1 MGMRVLLVDDNRSNL
16 AVFAR
21 ILQTLPG
28 CETEAFVDPNEAL
41 DFSAAENVDLVIVD
55 YRMPGMDGI
64 EFIRRFREMHGPETQ
79 IIMVTMADEREV
91 RYSAFD
97 AGANEHLSRPLDH
110 REFRVRLT
118 NAKALVEAQRALRD
132 EKASLDRLVAQQRA
146 MIERQAEE
154 LVRRL
159 LRAAERRDDD
169 TGNHIV
175 RMAEAARVIARRLG
189 LDDETVR
196 LIHGAAPMHDV
207 GKIGVP
213 DAVLL
218 KPGRLDDAERR
229 IMESHVDE
237 GYEILRDSTIP
248 LVQVA
253 AEIASS
259 HHERWDGTGYPRGLK
274 GADIPLSGRIAAVA
288 DVFDALA
295 SDRPYKR
302 AWPHEMAIGYL
313 RENSGKQFDPDC
325 VQAFVDGW
333 PEIAPL
339 YVGSSVGIAA

>member
-1 MGMRVLLVDDNRSNL
+1 MQVLVVDDNRSNL

-21 ILQTLPG
+21 ILRAIPG
-28 CETEAFVDPNEAL
+28 CEPTTFVDPVEAL
-41 DFSAAENVDLVIVD
+41 AHSERERVDLVVVD

-64 EFIRRFREMHGPETQ
+64 EFIRRYRSMHGSETQ
-79 IIMVTMADEREV
+79 IMMVTMADEREV
-91 RYSAFD
+91 RYQAFD
-97 AGANEHLSRPLDH
+97 AGANEHLCRPLDN
-110 REFRVRLT
+110 REFRVRIT
-118 NAKALVEAQRALRD
+118 NAMALVAAQQALRD
-132 EKASLDRLVAQQRA
+132 EKASLDRLVAEQRT

-154 LVRRL
+154 LVGRL

-175 RMAEAARVIARRLG
+175 RMAEASRVIARRLG

-218 KPGRLDDAERR
+218 KPGRLDENERR
-229 IMESHVDE
+229 IMESHVEE

-259 HHERWDGTGYPRGLK
+259 HHERWDGTGYPRGLS
-274 GADIPLSGRIAAVA
+274 GEAIPLSGRIAAVA

-295 SDRPYKR
+295 SDRPYKT
-302 AWPHEMAIGYL
+302 AWPSEKALDYL
-313 RENSGKQFDPDC
+313 VQNSGRQFDPKC

-333 PEIAPL
+333 QEIAPL
-339 YVGSSVGIAA
+339 YAGRGFGAAA

>member
-1 MGMRVLLVDDNRSNL
+1 
-16 AVFAR
+16 
-21 ILQTLPG
+21 
-28 CETEAFVDPNEAL
+28 
-41 DFSAAENVDLVIVD
+41 
-55 YRMPGMDGI
+55 
-64 EFIRRFREMHGPETQ
+64 
-79 IIMVTMADEREV
+79 
-91 RYSAFD
+91 
-97 AGANEHLSRPLDH
+97 
-110 REFRVRLT
+110 
-118 NAKALVEAQRALRD
+118 
-132 EKASLDRLVAQQRA
+132 

-196 LIHGAAPMHDV
+196 LIHGAAPMHDI

-218 KPGRLDDAERR
+218 KPGRLDDDERR
-229 IMESHVDE
+229 IMESHVEE

-274 GADIPLSGRIAAVA
+274 GPDIPLSGRIAAVA
-288 DVFDALA
+288 DVFDALT

-302 AWPHEMAIGYL
+302 AWPHEKAIGYL
-313 RENSGKQFDPDC
+313 RENAGTQFDPDC

-333 PEIAPL
+333 SEIAPL

>member
-1 MGMRVLLVDDNRSNL
+1 MRVLLVDDNRSNL

-21 ILQTLPG
+21 ILQSLPG
-28 CETEAFVDPNEAL
+28 CAADPFVDPHEAL
-41 DFSAAENVDLVIVD
+41 DFSVRTRVDLVIVD

-64 EFIRRFREMHGPETQ
+64 EFIRRFRQLHGPETQ
-79 IIMVTMADEREV
+79 IMMVTMAGEREV
-91 RYSAFD
+91 RYAAFD

-118 NAKALVEAQRALRD
+118 NAKALVEAQQALRD
-132 EKASLDRLVAQQRA
+132 EKASLDRLVAEQRA

-175 RMAEAARVIARRLG
+175 RMAEAARVIAHRLG

-218 KPGRLDDAERR
+218 KPGRLDDDERR
-229 IMESHVDE
+229 IMESHVEE

-259 HHERWDGTGYPRGLK
+259 HHERWDGTGYPRGLRGK
-274 GADIPLSGRIAAVA
+274 AIPLSGRIAAVA

-302 AWPHEMAIGYL
+302 AWTHERAIAYL
-313 RENSGKQFDPDC
+313 LDNAGGQFDPAC
-325 VQAFVDGW
+325 VQAFVEGW
-333 PEIAPL
+333 DEIAPIYRAPPL
-339 YVGSSVGIAA
+339 GMAA

>member
-1 MGMRVLLVDDNRSNL
+1 MRVLLVDDNRSNL

-21 ILQTLPG
+21 IFRAIPG
-28 CETEAFVDPNEAL
+28 CETTPFVDPAAAL
-41 DFSAAENVDLVIVD
+41 LHSQRERVDLVIVD
-55 YRMPGMDGI
+55 YRMPEMDGI
-64 EFIRRFREMHGPETQ
+64 EFIRRYRAMHGPETQ
-79 IIMVTMADEREV
+79 IMMVTMAGEREV

-97 AGANEHLSRPLDH
+97 AGANEHLCRPLDN
-110 REFRVRLT
+110 REFRVRVT
-118 NAKALVEAQRALRD
+118 NAMALVTAQQALRA
-132 EKASLDRLVAQQRA
+132 EKVSLDRLVAEQRA

-154 LVRRL
+154 LVGRL

-218 KPGRLDDAERR
+218 KPGRLDDDERR
-229 IMESHVDE
+229 IMESHVEE

-253 AEIASS
+253 AEIACT
-259 HHERWDGTGYPRGLK
+259 HHERWDGTGYPRGLS
-274 GADIPLSGRIAAVA
+274 GDAIPLSGRIAAVA

-295 SDRPYKR
+295 SDRPYKV
-302 AWPHEMAIGYL
+302 AWPPAKALDYL
-313 RENSGKQFDPDC
+313 VQNSGKQFDPRC
-325 VQAFVDGW
+325 VQAFVEGW
-333 PEIAPL
+333 SEIAPL
-339 YVGSSVGIAA
+339 YDGGLGVAA

>member
-1 MGMRVLLVDDNRSNL
+1 MRVLLVDDNRSNL

-21 ILQTLPG
+21 ILQSLPG
-28 CETEAFVDPNEAL
+28 CTADPFVDPGQAL
-41 DFSAAENVDLVIVD
+41 AFSVGSKVDLVIVD
-55 YRMPGMDGI
+55 YRMPEMDGI
-64 EFIRRFREMHGPETQ
+64 EFIRRFRALHGSQPQ
-79 IIMVTMADEREV
+79 IMMVTMADEREV

-97 AGANEHLSRPLDH
+97 AGANEHICRPLDH

-118 NAKALVEAQRALRD
+118 NAKALVEAQQALRD
-132 EKASLDRLVAQQRA
+132 EKASLDRLVAQQRV

-218 KPGRLDDAERR
+218 KPGRLDDDERR

-253 AEIASS
+253 AEIALS
-259 HHERWDGTGYPRGLK
+259 HHERWDGTGYPRGLA

-302 AWPHEMAIGYL
+302 AWTHERAIGYL
-313 RENSGKQFDPDC
+313 RDNAGTQFDPAC

-333 PEIAPL
+333 VEIAPI
-339 YVGSSVGIAA
+339 YDAAPVELAA

>member
-1 MGMRVLLVDDNRSNL
+1 MRVLLVDDNRSNL

-21 ILQTLPG
+21 ILQSLPG
-28 CETEAFVDPNEAL
+28 CTSEAFVDPGEAL
-41 DFSAAENVDLVIVD
+41 AFSMRSQVDLVIVD
-55 YRMPGMDGI
+55 YRMPKMDGI
-64 EFIRRFREMHGPETQ
+64 EFIRRFRELHGPETQ
-79 IIMVTMADEREV
+79 IMMVTMADEREV

-97 AGANEHLSRPLDH
+97 AGANEHISRPLDQ
-110 REFRVRLT
+110 REFRVRLA
-118 NAKALVEAQRALRD
+118 NAKSLVQAQRALRD

-189 LDDETVR
+189 LDEETVR

-218 KPGRLDDAERR
+218 KPGRLDDDERR

-248 LVQVA
+248 LVQMA

-274 GADIPLSGRIAAVA
+274 GSDIPLSGRIAAVA

-302 AWPHEMAIGYL
+302 AWPHEQAIGYL
-313 RENSGKQFDPDC
+313 RDNAGKQFDPDC
-325 VQAFVDGW
+325 VRAFVDGW
-333 PEIAPL
+333 DEIAPL
-339 YVGSSVGIAA
+339 YVVSPVGMAA